1 MPTLAHISDL
11 HLQSDKPKRQ
21 VQVEPIFQKI
31 NEMKPDLIVVSG
43 DVTDDGYKSLD
54 ELRWAKD
61 WLDERIEGEWF
72 AVPGNHDVGN
82 FVTQREGVVQDQRIA
97 HWGKVFG
104 TAKLHTLRDWAVVGL
119 SSMVLGSDLEA
130 EQDQLDWLE
139 VEQPFLAEQRLAVFM
154 HSPLF
159 VASIDEAADEDTA
172 YWLGPQAGR
181 KRVWQHLCHCA
192 PRLIGTGHVH
202 QTRLTEADGVTIAWV
217 PPASG
222 TWVHAPGL
230 PNPPIPDKTGFFLHA
245 LHDDGRV
252 ESELIECAPMLKLYE
267 HKPWP

>member
-11 HLQSDKPKRQ
+11 HLQSDKPDRQ
-21 VQVEPIFQKI
+21 AQAEPILQKI
-31 NEMKPDLIVVSG
+31 NKMKPDLVVISG

-54 ELRWAKD
+54 ELKWAKA
-61 WLDERIEGEWF
+61 WLDERVKGDWF

-82 FVTQREGVVQDQRIA
+82 FVTQREGAVSDQRIA
-97 HWGKVFG
+97 QWDAVFD
-104 TAKLHTLRDWAVVGL
+104 TAKLLALGGWAVVGL
-119 SSMVLGSDLEA
+119 NSMVLGSDLEA

-139 VEQPFLAEQRLAVFM
+139 VERPYLAERHLAVFM

-159 VASIDEAADEDTA
+159 VASIDEPADPDTA
-172 YWLGPQAGR
+172 YWLGPPAGR
-181 KRVWQHLCHCA
+181 ENAWR
-192 PRLIGTGHVH
+192 RLERCGAKLVGTGHVH
-202 QTRLTEADGVTIAWV
+202 QTRVDVAGPTRIAWA

-230 PNPPIPDKTGFFLHA
+230 PNPPMPERTGFFLHT

-252 ESELIECAPMLKLYE
+252 GSELIACAPMLKLYE